1 MLESFK
7 SDAFTYQKLTP
18 EEMEQ
23 RGILGRLVGVIAD
36 YKNPTRNGRLYS
48 AELWEKVFSDPIV
61 QEKIKNRVMLGELQH
76 PADRLET
83 DPEKAAIIMAEVP
96 KKGEDGRL
104 YGVFDIVNTPNGRI
118 LKTLCDYGCKIGISS
133 RGNGETTTDYDGNE
147 SVVPE
152 SYQFECFDTVLV
164 PGVEAARLTYV
175 TEGLNNKK
183 TLKQAL
189 NESLEKAS
197 EDDKKVMKET
207 LDNLHIGYSDS
218 EKESDNIQNSF
229 AAKDTG
235 AEVLKTLQ
243 ESLLAKEKADATIT
257 ELQEK
262 LSVCYAKEASMEED
276 LNKYKV
282 AIRNL
287 SEKASNVKTLQSK
300 LDELTEELNTKADLI
315 QKKDKQL
322 REFLIRE
329 KETVNKS
336 KSLNKNLS
344 TKETQLSSATERVAL
359 LTEKLHRVNKKFE
372 EEQKKLTES
381 YETLKK
387 DYTIKQT
394 EYTTKLTNA
403 NNLIEQYRQTAKRA
417 VDKYIESKS
426 VILGIK
432 SEEVKN
438 KLPKNY
444 SFNDIDALCE
454 ELSNYSLQINS
465 LPFDVKAV
473 KKVSI
478 TESRKIPTDPI
489 SQEKE
494 VDDDYIDESL
504 LNVAKKLVD

>member
-7 SDAFTYQKLTP
+7 SDVFTYQKLTP
-18 EEMEQ
+18 EEMKS
-23 RGILGRLVGVIAD
+23 RGILGRLTGVIAD

-48 AELWEKVFSDPIV
+48 SSLWEKVFSDPIV

-76 PADRLET
+76 PAERLES
-83 DPEKAAIIMAEVP
+83 DPEKAAIIMAEIP
-96 KKGEDGRL
+96 KKGEDGKL
-104 YGVFDIVNTPNGRI
+104 YGVFDIIDTPNGRI

-147 SVVPE
+147 SVIPE

-207 LDNLHIGYSDS
+207 LDNLNIGYSDS
-218 EKESDNIQNSF
+218 EEESDNIQDSF

-243 ESLLAKEKADATIT
+243 ESLLAKEKAEATIT

-287 SEKASNVKTLQSK
+287 SEKASSVKTLKEKFYK
-300 LDELTEELNTKADLI
+300 LSEELNSKDNLI
-315 QKKDKQL
+315 QESNSKIKL
-322 REFLIRE
+322 L
-329 KETVNKS
+329 KES
-336 KSLNKNLS
+336 KSNTILEKDNLKENLSNKNIEL
-344 TKETQLSSATERVAL
+344 KKATRNISL
-359 LTEKLHRVNKKFE
+359 LTERLDDLNLKFKE
-372 EEQKKLTES
+372 EKQKLTED

-387 DYTIKQT
+387 DFSIKQA
-394 EYTTKLTNA
+394 EYSNKLSNA
-403 NNLIEQYRQTAKRA
+403 NKLVEQYKNTAQKA
-417 VDKYIESKS
+417 VNKYIETKS
-426 VILGIK
+426 IMLGIN
-432 SEEVKN
+432 SQEVKN
-438 KLPKNY
+438 RLPKNY
-444 SFNDIDALCE
+444 SFSDIDNLCE
-454 ELSNYSLQINS
+454 ELSSYNLQINS
-465 LPFDVKAV
+465 LPFDLKSI

-478 TESRKIPTDPI
+478 TESRKIPEFVENT
-489 SQEKE
+489 K
-494 VDDDYIDESL
+494 DDGDVIDESL
-504 LNVAKKLVD
+504 LRVAKNLTNN